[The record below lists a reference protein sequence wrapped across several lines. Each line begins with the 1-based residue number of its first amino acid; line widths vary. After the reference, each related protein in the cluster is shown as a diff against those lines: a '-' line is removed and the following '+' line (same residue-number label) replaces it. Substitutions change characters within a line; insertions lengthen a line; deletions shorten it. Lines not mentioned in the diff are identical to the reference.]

1 MKTMKYMM
9 FMKSQVCVMSLLLV
23 FISNPLCA
31 ASIYSWQPTAG
42 GDMQEASNWRVSSST
57 ATSVPSSTDY
67 IQITSTQS
75 SPITLSQNM
84 SITSTS
90 GSGNNKNIIAYSGE
104 MSFNDANVTL
114 SVKRVYWT
122 TNRKNFSFTKGVLNL
137 TELFFEN
144 GNNNDVSGN
153 TVTINGSDATL
164 MGGITMA
171 TTCPNNTLIVTN
183 GAKAVLTSFDVGR
196 NANDYGTFTKLSSS
210 NNLFRVTGTGTKASV
225 NGNVK
230 TSVRSNNR
238 VEVLDGAEAD
248 FLQVYL
254 GYSQYDSSDT
264 TVTHVTDPGS
274 TLLVS
279 GSGTKLTLNPEG
291 IWSSGSVKELTIGYS
306 TGSNTVEVANGAELV
321 CLSNWV
327 EVANNLFKSS
337 QSSGNEYKA
346 LGTID
351 ITNRVAGFR
360 FAGNV
365 LRVKGEGSKFTF
377 RGRSTSGV
385 RVAYNNGCADDN
397 RIEVLDGA
405 IWDSDGG
412 DFQVYGANSNGVYI
426 GEGALFKHGG
436 YPIYIGNQAESVGAY
451 FTVDGGTC
459 TSSVNF
465 VIGPN
470 GQGSQ
475 LNIRNGGVVVAKE
488 AEFNIGGREDS
499 ATSRSA
505 IFSIAGAKSSASGKS
520 LALYSDS
527 TLEFDVPAEG
537 FEAVPLTVDTVTL
550 GRLCETKP
558 TLRVTMAEKNKT
570 RYVTLIEATSEISG
584 FDSINLDLPDGAAL
598 VSSTSSKYEA
608 NKLIVKLPTN
618 SGFSVIVR

>member
-1 MKTMKYMM
+1 MKAMKYM
-9 FMKSQVCVMSLLLV
+9 KSVQTQVSAMSLLLL
-23 FISNPLCA
+23 FAANPLCA
-31 ASIYSWQPTAG
+31 DIYTWNSTAG
-42 GDMQEASNWRVSSST
+42 GDMAEASNWKVSSAT
-57 ATSVPSSTDY
+57 ATTLPSSSDY

-75 SPITLSQNM
+75 SPITLSENM
-84 SITSTS
+84 SFSSTS

-104 MSFNDANVTL
+104 MAFGDANVTL
-114 SVKRVYWT
+114 SVERVYWT
-122 TNRKNFSFTKGVLNL
+122 TKSRNFSFTKGVFNPKNL
-137 TELFFEN
+137 YFEN

-183 GAKAVLTSFDVGR
+183 GAKAILTSFDVGR
-196 NANDYGTFTKLSSS
+196 NANDYGSNSDLSSS

-225 NGNVK
+225 NGDVK

-248 FLQVYL
+248 FLQVFL
-254 GYSQYDSSDT
+254 GYSQYDSSDAS
-264 TVTHVTDPGS
+264 VTHVTDPGS

-291 IWSSGSVKELTIGYS
+291 TWSNGSVKELTIGYS

-327 EVANNLFKSS
+327 DVANNLFKSS
-337 QSSGNEYKA
+337 QKSGEEYKA

-377 RGRSTSGV
+377 RGKASSGV

-405 IWDSDGG
+405 IWDSEGG
-412 DFQVYGANSNGVYI
+412 DFQVYGAISNGVYI
-426 GEGALFKHGG
+426 GEGALFKHSG
-436 YPIYIGNQAESVGAY
+436 YPIYIGQQEESEGAY

-459 TSSVNF
+459 TSSVDF

-470 GQGSQ
+470 GQGSR
-475 LNIRNGGVVVAKE
+475 LNVRNGGIVVAKD
-488 AEFNIGGREDS
+488 ATFSIGGRSDS

-505 IFSIAGAKSSASGKS
+505 VFSIAGAKSSASGKS

-537 FEAVPLTVDTVTL
+537 FEAVPLKVDTVTL
-550 GRLCETKP
+550 GSLCETKP
-558 TLRVTMAEKNKT
+558 TLRVTMAEKNKVK
-570 RYVTLIEATSEISG
+570 YVTLIEATSEISG
-584 FDSINLDLPDGAAL
+584 FDGINLDLPEGAAL
-598 VSSTSSKYEA
+598 VSSTSSQYDAK
-608 NKLIVKLPTN
+608 KLIVKLPTN